1 MKDTEKRQAYD
12 DLGKRPAS
20 EQFTPPPDRPHRFNA
35 HGDGF
40 DNVDLADLFAA
51 FGRGRHSEHQRHD
64 VPMSGQDYEVRA
76 SITFGQWGHRAH
88 RSAGAA
94 VSFELAHVV
103 TVKTARR
110 LRDDFQLESLGLALA
125 LTLLR
130 RADELEAQL
139 RDLQARL

>member
-1 MKDTEKRQAYD
+1 MYRC
-12 DLGKRPAS
+12 
-20 EQFTPPPDRPHRFNA
+20 PDRTTK
-35 HGDGF
+35 
-40 DNVDLADLFAA
+40 
-51 FGRGRHSEHQRHD
+51 
-64 VPMSGQDYEVRA
+64 Y
-76 SITFGQWGHRAH
+76 AH
-88 RSAGAA
+88 RSPSASG
-94 VSFELAHVV
+94 VIEPIDPLEQPISFELAHVV